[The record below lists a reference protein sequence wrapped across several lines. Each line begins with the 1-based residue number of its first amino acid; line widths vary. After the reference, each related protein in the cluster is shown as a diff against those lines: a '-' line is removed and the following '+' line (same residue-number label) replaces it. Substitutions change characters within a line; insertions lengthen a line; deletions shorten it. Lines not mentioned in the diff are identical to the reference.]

1 MYLGLIFSDTGK
13 IGNDI
18 KKNIQSKRSNVT
30 LKYTNFCAKNY
41 LAPLKVKLAVLHS
54 CVISSLCYG
63 SETWGENMP
72 KELETVYKMGLK
84 TALSVRFSTCNEI
97 VYIESGTYPIACMI
111 KKRQIKFW
119 TSLIRTLDCNSPL
132 GKLLQKAN
140 NINLPYIAYYE
151 TLHSNYAS
159 ADTCEKN
166 LQSNYMNRSKQKI
179 KIAYDNDIDSKL
191 GTYLQVNP
199 DIETPSYD
207 DNMFEIERVHIIR
220 FRTGSNNLRI
230 ESGRF
235 AIPKIPR
242 ESRLCVCGNGVQT
255 LRHVLMGCTT
265 VARMG
270 HNNVFAN
277 SFTSVAEFF

>member
-1 MYLGLIFSDTGK
+1 
-13 IGNDI
+13 
-18 KKNIQSKRSNVT
+18 
-30 LKYTNFCAKNY
+30 
-41 LAPLKVKLAVLHS
+41 
-54 CVISSLCYG
+54 
-63 SETWGENMP
+63 
-72 KELETVYKMGLK
+72 
-84 TALSVRFSTCNEI
+84 
-97 VYIESGTYPIACMI
+97 MI
-111 KKRQIKFW
+111 KKRQMKFW

-140 NINLPYIAYYE
+140 TINLPYIAYYE

-166 LQSNYMNRSKQKI
+166 LQSNYMNRSKQEI

-199 DIETPSYD
+199 DFETPSYD
-207 DNMFEIERVHIIR
+207 DNMFEIERVHLTR

-230 ESGRF
+230 ESGR
-235 AIPKIPR
+235 
-242 ESRLCVCGNGVQT
+242 LCVCGNGVLT
-255 LRHVLMGCTT
+255 LRHGLMEWNT

-277 SFTSVAEFF
+277 SFTSLPEFFKWPRFHKYLLVISTAHKIEL

>member
-1 MYLGLIFSDTGK
+1 
-13 IGNDI
+13 
-18 KKNIQSKRSNVT
+18 
-30 LKYTNFCAKNY
+30 
-41 LAPLKVKLAVLHS
+41 
-54 CVISSLCYG
+54 
-63 SETWGENMP
+63 
-72 KELETVYKMGLK
+72 MGLR
-84 TALSVRFSTCNEI
+84 TVLSVRFSTCNEI

-111 KKRQIKFW
+111 KKRQMKFW

-151 TLHSNYAS
+151 TLHWNYAS
-159 ADTCEKN
+159 TDTCEKN

-179 KIAYDNDIDSKL
+179 KIAYGNDIDSKL
-191 GTYLQVNP
+191 GTYLQANP
-199 DIETPSYD
+199 DLETPSYD
-207 DNMFEIERVHIIR
+207 DNTFEIERVRITW

-242 ESRLCVCGNGVQT
+242 ESRLCVCGNGVQM
-255 LRHVLMGCTT
+255 LRHVLMECNT

-277 SFTSVAEFF
+277 SFTS